1 MLDVSWR
8 MKLLHGLIL
17 AVAVLVLAA
26 GHSVES
32 GCEDF
37 DIKGKDVCCTKCKPG
52 NRLVTPCGSD
62 PNTLCTPCKKGT
74 YITDPAQRM
83 CLICDQCSSDKMRV
97 KVNCTASSNT
107 VCECIPGYR
116 CANDKCLR
124 CIKESGNGQQP
135 NSTSTK
141 PTVSPAHN
149 ADRSTKPKVL
159 PERDAESQITAIL
172 IIFALICLVIP
183 VITILFL
190 EWRRRKATHKP
201 HVEKE
206 TLEGGQTQTSL
217 LDEPSFCFP
226 QQERGGSN
234 QSSTASLISQD
245 IGPLEA

>member
-1 MLDVSWR
+1 
-8 MKLLHGLIL
+8 MKLLYGLIL
-17 AVAVLVLAA
+17 AVAVLALAA

-32 GCEDF
+32 GCQDF
-37 DIKGKDVCCTKCKPG
+37 DISRENVCCTKCKPG
-52 NRLVTPCGSD
+52 NHIVSTCGSD
-62 PNTLCTPCKKGT
+62 PNTLCTPCEKGT
-74 YITDPAQRM
+74 FTTGTNEWM
-83 CLICDQCSSDKMRV
+83 CKICEQCSSDKMRV

-135 NSTSTK
+135 NSTNTK
-141 PTVSPAHN
+141 PTVSPARDAESN
-149 ADRSTKPKVL
+149 TKPKVL
-159 PERDAESQITAIL
+159 PGSDTESKITAAIL

-183 VITILFL
+183 VATILFL

-201 HVEKE
+201 HIEKE
-206 TLEGGQTQTSL
+206 TLAGGQTQASL

-226 QQERGGSN
+226 QQERGGSSN
-234 QSSTASLISQD
+234 QSSTASLVSHY